1 MSSAKPVLALLH
13 GWGMNARV
21 FDVLAGLLADDFEVR
36 ALNLPGHGGRAA
48 LPDNTLA
55 SWADDLAQQLPDNA
69 TLLGWS
75 LGGQVAMRVALDYP
89 HKISRLILLSST
101 PRFVAADDWAH
112 GMAAADLEAFGA
124 ALLADPQATLLRF
137 LSLQTRGVADQKSLL
152 QQLRMSLQSLPQADD
167 MALSSGLA
175 MLRDTDL
182 RAELSRLEQP
192 TLVLHGAAD
201 TLTPAG
207 AGTWLAET
215 LPAAQHVEW
224 PRAAH
229 ALHLSHSEAVAAA
242 IKAFAHG

>member
-1 MSSAKPVLALLH
+1 MGSPKPDLALLH

-21 FDVLAGLLADDFEVR
+21 FDALANRLVDDFEVR

-55 SWADDLAQQLPDNA
+55 NWAIDLAQQLPDRA
-69 TLLGWS
+69 IVLGWS
-75 LGGQVAMRVALDYP
+75 LGGQVAMRAALDHP
-89 HKISRLILLSST
+89 HKIARLILLSST
-101 PRFVAADDWAH
+101 PRFVATDAWRH
-112 GMAAADLEAFGA
+112 GMAAGDLEAFGA

-137 LSLQTRGVADQKSLL
+137 LSLQTRGVADQKLLL
-152 QQLRMSLQSLPQADD
+152 QQLRMSLQSLPQAEAA
-167 MALSSGLA
+167 ALSSGLA

-182 RAELSRLEQP
+182 RAELSRLQQP

-201 TLTPAG
+201 TLTPPG

-215 LPAAQHVEW
+215 LPAAQHIEW

>member
-1 MSSAKPVLALLH
+1 MSSAKPLLALLH

-21 FDVLAGLLADDFEVR
+21 FDVLVGLLGDDFEVR

-55 SWADDLAQQLPDNA
+55 SWANDLAQQLPDNT

-101 PRFVAADDWAH
+101 PKFVATDAWTH
-112 GMAAADLEAFGA
+112 GMSAADLEAFGA

-137 LSLQTRGVADQKSLL
+137 LSLQTRGVADQRSLL
-152 QQLRMSLQSLPQADD
+152 QPLRMSLQSLPQADD

-182 RAELSRLEQP
+182 RAELSRLQQP

-201 TLTPAG
+201 TLTPPG
-207 AGTWLAET
+207 AGIWLAET
-215 LPAAQHVEW
+215 LPAAQHIEW